1 MTIEESIQGIM
12 DEFIQTCVLEDIEL
26 YYELHKEKGKDLIEH
41 CLIMADELRQD
52 YQYYYQIQL

>member
-1 MTIEESIQGIM
+1 MTIEESIQSIM

-26 YYELHKEKGKDLIEH
+26 YYELHKEKNKDLIEH

-52 YQYYYQIQL
+52 YQYYYQI

>member
-1 MTIEESIQGIM
+1 MNTEESIQSIM

-26 YYELHKEKGKDLIEH
+26 YYDLHKEKGKDLIEH

-52 YQYYYQIQL
+52 YQYYYQIQ

>member
-1 MTIEESIQGIM
+1 MNTEESIQSIM

-26 YYELHKEKGKDLIEH
+26 YYDLHQEKDNDLVEH

-52 YQYYYQIQL
+52 YQYYYQIQ